1 LDLFEDL
8 KYLAEIVSA
17 RGEEKQNQ
25 IQNSLNSIVF
35 YLFKDKGDR
44 PINLLRREKEMI
56 GKRGRGTDMI
66 HTNE

>member
-1 LDLFEDL
+1 
-8 KYLAEIVSA
+8 V
-17 RGEEKQNQ
+17 RGGEEKQNQ

>member
-35 YLFKDKGDR
+35 YLLKDKGDR
-44 PINLLRREKEMI
+44 PINLLRREKERE
-56 GKRGRGTDMI
+56 GNRYDSYK
-66 HTNE
+66 